1 MIKSKYFILLIVII
15 NLLGIT
21 ASVLYGKYGGSG
33 GETTEGVFL
42 RIKLTGLIVIFL
54 LVALSVFYKD
64 WFIKNWFI
72 LIPILIWGIIQAVFV
87 EFIR

>member
-21 ASVLYGKYGGSG
+21 ASVLYGKYGGPG

-42 RIKLTGLIVIFL
+42 GIKLTGLIVVFL
-54 LVALSVFYKD
+54 FIALSVFYKD

-72 LIPILIWGIIQAVFV
+72 LIPILIWGIIQAVFI
-87 EFIR
+87 EFFR